1 MPPPR
6 RSMAST
12 APTGVATPG
21 TTAIDTATDSA
32 AVGALTTEAPAKG
45 EAVTGEA
52 VPEIVAA
59 KTQTARGR
67 PAWLLPAIAGL
78 AVAGLAGWTVSNWG
92 LEETDNAQLQA
103 EITQIS
109 SRVAGT
115 IEQVAAER
123 DQAVAAGAPLVLLD
137 ARPARARL
145 AQVHA
150 DWAVASR
157 DAQAAFA
164 LAGATASNA
173 AAAEGRAVADQL
185 AAAAELARA
194 RADHQRASML
204 LRNGGI
210 SRQEADRTQ
219 ATYAK
224 AQGEY
229 RRSEASRQSARAS
242 ERQVA
247 VDRQRAAA
255 AAAKVQQV
263 EAALAQARLDLAY
276 TRIAAPTAGRIGDRS
291 AEIGGQVQPGQPLMT
306 LVGQRP
312 WVEAN
317 FKETQLK
324 SLYLGQGAE
333 IRVDAFPSQVLHGH
347 LLGIAPASG
356 SRFALLP
363 PENATGNFTKVVQRL
378 TARISIE
385 DAPEELRPRLVPG
398 LSVNVRVRRR

>member
-1 MPPPR
+1 MG
-6 RSMAST
+6 ST
-12 APTGVATPG
+12 VPAGVATPG
-21 TTAIDTATDSA
+21 TTATGSA
-32 AVGALTTEAPAKG
+32 ATGAPTAEAPA
-45 EAVTGEA
+45 TGEA
-52 VPEIVAA
+52 VPGVGAA
-59 KTQTARGR
+59 ETHAARGR
-67 PAWLLPAIAGL
+67 PAWPLPVITGL
-78 AVAGLAGWTVSNWG
+78 AVVGLASWTLANWG
-92 LEETDNAQLQA
+92 IEETDNAQLQA

-115 IEQVAAER
+115 IERVAAER
-123 DQAVAAGAPLVLLD
+123 DQAVAAGTPLVLLD

-145 AQVHA
+145 AQVQA
-150 DWAVASR
+150 DLAVASR

-194 RADHQRASML
+194 RADDERASML

-255 AAAKVQQV
+255 AVAKVQQA

-276 TRIAAPTAGRIGDRS
+276 TRIAAPAAGRIGDRS
-291 AEIGGQVQPGQPLMT
+291 AEVGGQVQPGQPLMT

-317 FKETQLK
+317 FKETQLN

-385 DAPEELRPRLVPG
+385 DAPAELWPRLVPG

>member
-1 MPPPR
+1 
-6 RSMAST
+6 
-12 APTGVATPG
+12 
-21 TTAIDTATDSA
+21 
-32 AVGALTTEAPAKG
+32 
-45 EAVTGEA
+45 
-52 VPEIVAA
+52 VAA
-59 KTQTARGR
+59 KIQTARGR

-78 AVAGLAGWTVSNWG
+78 TVAGLAGWTVSNWG

-194 RADHQRASML
+194 RADEQRASML

-291 AEIGGQVQPGQPLMT
+291 AEVGGQVQPGQPLMT

-317 FKETQLK
+317 FKETQLN

-333 IRVDAFPSQVLHGH
+333 IRIDAFPSQVLHGH

>member
-1 MPPPR
+1 M
-6 RSMAST
+6 
-12 APTGVATPG
+12 
-21 TTAIDTATDSA
+21 
-32 AVGALTTEAPAKG
+32 G

-52 VPEIVAA
+52 VTEEIVTDSTVPEIVAA
-59 KTQTARGR
+59 ETRTARSR

-78 AVAGLAGWTVSNWG
+78 AAAGLAGWTVSNWG

-150 DWAVASR
+150 DWVVASR

-194 RADHQRASML
+194 RADDERASML

-291 AEIGGQVQPGQPLMT
+291 AEVGGQVQPGQPLMT

-317 FKETQLK
+317 FKETQLN

-385 DAPEELRPRLVPG
+385 DAPAELWPRLVPG